1 MKSLLY
7 LSMTKWKGT
16 IRNQFRSISSG
27 ILTIFM
33 VLLYGGLFVAV
44 FLIPS
49 DAMSEV
55 MNMQFNTALLM
66 GLWVLALLCVTVLM
80 NKRKALVYDTDAFY
94 LFAGPYTRKQIN
106 GFILVQTWFQS
117 AIYGLICSYVTAMM
131 SFGSGFTVSMMLF
144 SFVIYWLIMAF
155 FLTLTDYIYLWS
167 LVKKKHEIW
176 NYVVV
181 LLVVFSAAAVFFLSV
196 QRTGYDLKNGYMDF
210 ALSQEFYMVP
220 FFGWGKW
227 AINAFSQGNYVS
239 MLLGILLLVGCNLVL
254 GILFLHFQKDI
265 VEQAVEDAQSVSD
278 YMRKVRANKGNSIMD
293 TKKVKGIKGEFPE
306 GAKAIF
312 YKNMLMMR
320 KTGNFLRKQ
329 DIFVIVL
336 YFVISY
342 VCMPGHRFY
351 MFCYMMMIWMF
362 GLMNDAELLGD
373 LKNYQIYLIPE
384 KPLKKLFYA
393 VIPAYLKIGII
404 LGTAIIFS
412 GVLNRMPVLDIVQY
426 ALMLLGYAMIF
437 LAGTV
442 LSVRLLK
449 SRTNVMM
456 ENLLRMLIIL
466 VCAIPSSVLGV
477 LCYFIF
483 RDLNMIVM
491 VTSIVTLVLNFG
503 VSILIMVACQGMMNG
518 KQM

>member
-1 MKSLLY
+1 MKSLFY

-16 IRNQFRSISSG
+16 IRNQFRSISSA

-66 GLWVLALLCVTVLM
+66 GLGVLALLCVTVLM

-210 ALSQEFYMVP
+210 ALSREFYMVP

-239 MLLGILLLVGCNLVL
+239 MLWGILLLVGCNLVL

-491 VTSIVTLVLNFG
+491 VTSIFTLVLNFG

>member
-1 MKSLLY
+1 MKSLFY

-33 VLLYGGLFVAV
+33 VFLYGGLFVAV

-66 GLWVLALLCVTVLM
+66 GLGVLALLCVTVLM

-210 ALSQEFYMVP
+210 ALSREFYMVP

-239 MLLGILLLVGCNLVL
+239 MLWGILLLVGCNLVL

-265 VEQAVEDAQSVSD
+265 VEQAVEDAKSVSD

-491 VTSIVTLVLNFG
+491 VTSIFTLVLNFG

>member
-1 MKSLLY
+1 MKSLFY

-16 IRNQFRSISSG
+16 IRNQFRSISSA

-66 GLWVLALLCVTVLM
+66 GLGVLALLCVTVLM

-131 SFGSGFTVSMMLF
+131 SFGNGFTVSMMLF

-210 ALSQEFYMVP
+210 ALSREFYMVP
-220 FFGWGKW
+220 FFEWGKW

-239 MLLGILLLVGCNLVL
+239 MLWGILLLVGCNLVL

-265 VEQAVEDAQSVSD
+265 VEQAVEDAKSVSD

-491 VTSIVTLVLNFG
+491 VTSIFTLVLNFG

>member
-1 MKSLLY
+1 MKSLFY

-16 IRNQFRSISSG
+16 IRNQFRSISSA

-66 GLWVLALLCVTVLM
+66 GLGVLALLCVTVLM

-210 ALSQEFYMVP
+210 ALSREFYMVP

-239 MLLGILLLVGCNLVL
+239 MLWGIPLLVGCNLVL

-265 VEQAVEDAQSVSD
+265 VEQAVEDAKSVSD

-491 VTSIVTLVLNFG
+491 VTSIFTLVLNFG

>member
-1 MKSLLY
+1 MKSLFY

-16 IRNQFRSISSG
+16 IRNQFRSISSA

-66 GLWVLALLCVTVLM
+66 GLGVLALLCVTVLM

-131 SFGSGFTVSMMLF
+131 SFGNGFTVSMMLF

-210 ALSQEFYMVP
+210 ALSREFYMVP

-239 MLLGILLLVGCNLVL
+239 MLWGIPLLVGCNLVL

-491 VTSIVTLVLNFG
+491 VTSIFTLVLNFG

>member
-1 MKSLLY
+1 MKSLFY

-16 IRNQFRSISSG
+16 IRNQFRSISSA

-66 GLWVLALLCVTVLM
+66 GLGVLALLCVTVLM

-210 ALSQEFYMVP
+210 ALSREFYMVP

-239 MLLGILLLVGCNLVL
+239 MLWGILLLVGCNLVL
-254 GILFLHFQKDI
+254 DILFLHFQKDI

-426 ALMLLGYAMIF
+426 VLMLLGYAMIF

-466 VCAIPSSVLGV
+466 ACAIPSSALGV

-491 VTSIVTLVLNFG
+491 VVSVITLVLNFT
-503 VSILIMVACQGMMNG
+503 VSILIIVVCQGMMNG

>member
-1 MKSLLY
+1 MKSLFY

-16 IRNQFRSISSG
+16 IRNQFRSISSA

-66 GLWVLALLCVTVLM
+66 GLGVLALLCVTVLM

-131 SFGSGFTVSMMLF
+131 SFGNGFTVSMMLF

-239 MLLGILLLVGCNLVL
+239 MLWGILLLVGCNLVL

-491 VTSIVTLVLNFG
+491 VTSIFTLVLNFG

>member
-33 VLLYGGLFVAV
+33 VFLYGGLFVAV

-66 GLWVLALLCVTVLM
+66 GLGVLALLCVTVLM

-210 ALSQEFYMVP
+210 ALSREFYMVP

-239 MLLGILLLVGCNLVL
+239 MLWGILLLVGCNLVL

-491 VTSIVTLVLNFG
+491 VTSIFTLVLNFG

>member
-66 GLWVLALLCVTVLM
+66 GLGVLALLCVTVLM

-491 VTSIVTLVLNFG
+491 VTSIFTLVLNFG

>member
-16 IRNQFRSISSG
+16 IRNQFRSISSA

-66 GLWVLALLCVTVLM
+66 GLGVLALLCVTVLM

-117 AIYGLICSYVTAMM
+117 AIYGLICSYVTDMM

-144 SFVIYWLIMAF
+144 SLVVYWLIMAF

-210 ALSQEFYMVP
+210 ALSREFYMVP

-239 MLLGILLLVGCNLVL
+239 MLWGILLLVGCNLVL

-491 VTSIVTLVLNFG
+491 VTSIFTLVLNFG

>member
-66 GLWVLALLCVTVLM
+66 GLGVLALLCVTVLM

-239 MLLGILLLVGCNLVL
+239 MLWGILLLVGCNLVL

>member
-1 MKSLLY
+1 MKSLFY
-7 LSMTKWKGT
+7 LSITKWKGT

-33 VLLYGGLFVAV
+33 ILLYGGLFLAV

-49 DAMSEV
+49 DAVSEV
-55 MNMQFNTALLM
+55 MNMQFNTAVLM
-66 GLWVLALLCVTVLM
+66 GLGVLALLCVTVLM

-94 LFAGPYTRKQIN
+94 LFAGPYTRKQVN

-131 SFGSGFTVSMMLF
+131 SFGSGFTVSLLLF
-144 SFVIYWLIMAF
+144 SFVVYWMIMAF
-155 FLTLTDYIYLWS
+155 FLTLMDYIYLWS

-176 NYVVV
+176 NYIVV

-196 QRTGYDLKNGYMDF
+196 QRTGYDLKNGYLDF
-210 ALSQEFYMVP
+210 AMSKEFYMVP

-227 AINAFSQGNYVS
+227 VMNAFSQGDYLS
-239 MLLGILLLVGCNLVL
+239 MFLALVLLVGSNLIL

-293 TKKVKGIKGEFPE
+293 TRKVKRIKGEFPE
-306 GAKAIF
+306 GAKTIF

-329 DIFVIVL
+329 DLFVIVL

-342 VCMPGHRFY
+342 ICMPSNRFY

-384 KPLKKLFYA
+384 KPLKKLVYA

-404 LGTAIIFS
+404 LGTAIIFA
-412 GVLNRMPVLDIVQY
+412 GVLNRMPALDIIQY
-426 ALMLLGYAMIF
+426 TCMLLGYAMVF
-437 LAGTV
+437 LAGTI
-442 LSVRLLK
+442 LSMRLLK
-449 SRTNVMM
+449 SRTNALM

-466 VCAIPSSVLGV
+466 VCVIPSGVLGV

-491 VTSIVTLVLNFG
+491 AVSIITLVLNFA
-503 VSILIMVACQGMMNG
+503 VSILIIIACQGMMNG
-518 KQM
+518 REM

>member
-16 IRNQFRSISSG
+16 IRNQFRSISSA

-44 FLIPS
+44 FLLPS

-66 GLWVLALLCVTVLM
+66 GLGVLALLCVTVLM

-144 SFVIYWLIMAF
+144 SLVVYWLIMAF

-210 ALSQEFYMVP
+210 ALSREFYMVP

-239 MLLGILLLVGCNLVL
+239 MLWGILLLVGCNLVL

-491 VTSIVTLVLNFG
+491 VTSIFTLVLNFG

>member
-16 IRNQFRSISSG
+16 IRNQFRSISSA

-66 GLWVLALLCVTVLM
+66 GLGVLALLCVTVLM

-144 SFVIYWLIMAF
+144 SLVIYWLIMAF

-181 LLVVFSAAAVFFLSV
+181 LLVAFSAAAVFFLSV

-210 ALSQEFYMVP
+210 ALSREFYMVP

-239 MLLGILLLVGCNLVL
+239 MLWGILLLVGCNLVL

-491 VTSIVTLVLNFG
+491 VTSIFTLVLNFG

>member
-1 MKSLLY
+1 MKSLFY

-16 IRNQFRSISSG
+16 IRNQFRSISSA

-66 GLWVLALLCVTVLM
+66 GLGVLALLCVTVLM

-94 LFAGPYTRKQIN
+94 LFAGPYTRRQIN

-210 ALSQEFYMVP
+210 ALSREFYMVP

-239 MLLGILLLVGCNLVL
+239 MLWGILLLVGCNLVL

-491 VTSIVTLVLNFG
+491 VTSIFTLVLNFG

>member
-1 MKSLLY
+1 MKSLFY

-66 GLWVLALLCVTVLM
+66 GLGVLALLCVTVLM

-210 ALSQEFYMVP
+210 ALSREFYMVP

-239 MLLGILLLVGCNLVL
+239 MLWGILLLVGCNLVL

-265 VEQAVEDAQSVSD
+265 VEQAVEDAKSVSD

-491 VTSIVTLVLNFG
+491 VTSIFTLVLNFG

>member
-1 MKSLLY
+1 MKSLFY

-16 IRNQFRSISSG
+16 IRNQFRSISSA

-66 GLWVLALLCVTVLM
+66 GLGVLALLCVTVLM

-210 ALSQEFYMVP
+210 ALSREFYMVP

-239 MLLGILLLVGCNLVL
+239 MLWGILLLVGCNLVL

-265 VEQAVEDAQSVSD
+265 VEQAVEDAKSVSD

-491 VTSIVTLVLNFG
+491 VTSIFTLVLNFG
-503 VSILIMVACQGMMNG
+503 GSILIMVACQGMMNG

>member
-1 MKSLLY
+1 MKSLFY

-16 IRNQFRSISSG
+16 IRNQFRSISSA

-66 GLWVLALLCVTVLM
+66 GLGVLALLCVTVLM

-210 ALSQEFYMVP
+210 ALSREFYMVP

-239 MLLGILLLVGCNLVL
+239 MLWGILLLVGCNLVL

-265 VEQAVEDAQSVSD
+265 VEQAVEDAKSVSD

>member
-1 MKSLLY
+1 MKSLFY

-66 GLWVLALLCVTVLM
+66 GLGVLALLCVTVLM

-131 SFGSGFTVSMMLF
+131 SFGNGFTVSMMLF

-239 MLLGILLLVGCNLVL
+239 MLWGILLLVGCNLVL

-491 VTSIVTLVLNFG
+491 VTSIFTLVLNFG

>member
-1 MKSLLY
+1 MKSLVY
-7 LSMTKWKGT
+7 LSMMKWKGT
-16 IRNQFRSISSG
+16 IRNQFRSIGFG
-27 ILTIFM
+27 ILTIFI

-49 DAMSEV
+49 DAMREV

-66 GLWVLALLCVTVLM
+66 GLGVLALLCVTVFM

-106 GFILVQTWFQS
+106 CFILVQTWFQS
-117 AIYGLICSYVTAMM
+117 AIYGLICSYITAMM

-144 SFVIYWLIMAF
+144 SFVVYWLIMAF

-210 ALSQEFYMVP
+210 ALSREFYMVP

-227 AINAFSQGNYVS
+227 AINAFSQGNYLS
-239 MLLGILLLVGCNLVL
+239 MLWGILLLGGCNLVL

-293 TKKVKGIKGEFPE
+293 TKKVKRIKGEFPE

-320 KTGNFLRKQ
+320 KTGNFLRRQ

-384 KPLKKLFYA
+384 KPLKKLVYA

-404 LGTAIIFS
+404 LGTAIVFA

-426 ALMLLGYAMIF
+426 VLMLLGYAMIF

-466 VCAIPSSVLGV
+466 VCAIPSGALGV

-491 VTSIVTLVLNFG
+491 VVSIITLVLNFA
-503 VSILIMVACQGMMNG
+503 VSGLIIITCQGMMNG

>member
-1 MKSLLY
+1 MKSLFY

-16 IRNQFRSISSG
+16 IRNQFRSISSA

-66 GLWVLALLCVTVLM
+66 GLGVLALLCVTVLM

-155 FLTLTDYIYLWS
+155 FLTLSDYIYLWS

-210 ALSQEFYMVP
+210 ALSREFYMVP

-239 MLLGILLLVGCNLVL
+239 MLWGILLLVGCNLVL

-491 VTSIVTLVLNFG
+491 VTSIFTLVLNFG

>member
-1 MKSLLY
+1 MKSLFY

-16 IRNQFRSISSG
+16 IRNQFRSISSA

-66 GLWVLALLCVTVLM
+66 GLGVLALLCVTVLM

-131 SFGSGFTVSMMLF
+131 SFGNGFTVSMMLF

-210 ALSQEFYMVP
+210 ALSREFYMVP

-239 MLLGILLLVGCNLVL
+239 MLWGILLLVGCNLVL

-265 VEQAVEDAQSVSD
+265 VEQAVEDAQSVSN

-491 VTSIVTLVLNFG
+491 VTSIFTLVLNFG

>member
-66 GLWVLALLCVTVLM
+66 GLGVLALLCVTVLM

-210 ALSQEFYMVP
+210 ALSREFYMVP

-239 MLLGILLLVGCNLVL
+239 MLWGILLLVGCNLVL

-491 VTSIVTLVLNFG
+491 VTSIFTLVLNFG

>member
-66 GLWVLALLCVTVLM
+66 GLGVLALLCVTVLM

-239 MLLGILLLVGCNLVL
+239 MLWGILLLVGCNLVL

-265 VEQAVEDAQSVSD
+265 VEQAVEDAKSVSD

>member
-1 MKSLLY
+1 MKSLFY

-16 IRNQFRSISSG
+16 IRNQFRSISSA

-66 GLWVLALLCVTVLM
+66 GLGVLALLCVTVLM

-131 SFGSGFTVSMMLF
+131 SFGNGFTVSMMLF

-210 ALSQEFYMVP
+210 ALSREFYMVP

-239 MLLGILLLVGCNLVL
+239 MLWGILLLVGCNLVL

-456 ENLLRMLIIL
+456 ENFLRMLIIL

-491 VTSIVTLVLNFG
+491 VTSIFTLVLNFG

>member
-16 IRNQFRSISSG
+16 IRNQFRSISSA

-33 VLLYGGLFVAV
+33 VFLYGGLFVAV

-66 GLWVLALLCVTVLM
+66 GLGVLALLCVTVLM

-210 ALSQEFYMVP
+210 ALSREFYMVP

-239 MLLGILLLVGCNLVL
+239 MLWGILLLVGCNLVL

-265 VEQAVEDAQSVSD
+265 VEQAVEDAKSVSD

-491 VTSIVTLVLNFG
+491 VTSIFTLVLNFG

>member
-1 MKSLLY
+1 MKSLFY

-16 IRNQFRSISSG
+16 IRNQFRSISSA

-66 GLWVLALLCVTVLM
+66 GLGVLALLCVTVLM

-131 SFGSGFTVSMMLF
+131 SFGNGFTVSMMLF

-210 ALSQEFYMVP
+210 ALSREFYMVP

-239 MLLGILLLVGCNLVL
+239 MLWGILLLVGCNLVL

-373 LKNYQIYLIPE
+373 LKKYQIYLIPE

-491 VTSIVTLVLNFG
+491 VTSIFTLVLNFG

>member
-1 MKSLLY
+1 MKSLFY

-16 IRNQFRSISSG
+16 IRNQFRSISSA

-66 GLWVLALLCVTVLM
+66 GLGVLALLCVTVLM

-131 SFGSGFTVSMMLF
+131 SFGNGFTVSMMLF

-210 ALSQEFYMVP
+210 ALSREFYMVP

-239 MLLGILLLVGCNLVL
+239 MLWGIPLLVGCNLVL

-265 VEQAVEDAQSVSD
+265 VEQAVEDAKSVSD

-491 VTSIVTLVLNFG
+491 VTSIFTLVLNFG

>member
-1 MKSLLY
+1 MKSLFY

-16 IRNQFRSISSG
+16 IRNQFRSISSA

-66 GLWVLALLCVTVLM
+66 GLGVLALLCVTVLM

-210 ALSQEFYMVP
+210 ALSREFYMVP

-239 MLLGILLLVGCNLVL
+239 MLWGILLLVGCNLVL

-351 MFCYMMMIWMF
+351 MFYYMMMIWMF

-491 VTSIVTLVLNFG
+491 VTSIFTLVLNFG

>member
-1 MKSLLY
+1 MKSLFY

-16 IRNQFRSISSG
+16 IRNQFRSISSA

-66 GLWVLALLCVTVLM
+66 GLGVLALLCVTVLM

-210 ALSQEFYMVP
+210 ALSREFYMVP

-239 MLLGILLLVGCNLVL
+239 MLWGILLLVGCNLVL

-384 KPLKKLFYA
+384 EPLKKLFYA

-491 VTSIVTLVLNFG
+491 VTSIFTLVLNFG

>member
-1 MKSLLY
+1 MKSLFY

-66 GLWVLALLCVTVLM
+66 GLGVLALLCVTVLM

-239 MLLGILLLVGCNLVL
+239 MLWGILLLVGCNLVL

-491 VTSIVTLVLNFG
+491 VTSIFTLVLNFG

>member
-1 MKSLLY
+1 MKSLFY

-16 IRNQFRSISSG
+16 IRNQFRSISSA

-49 DAMSEV
+49 DAMSEI

-66 GLWVLALLCVTVLM
+66 GLGVLALLCVTVLM

-144 SFVIYWLIMAF
+144 SLVIYWLIMAF

-210 ALSQEFYMVP
+210 ALSREFYMVP

-239 MLLGILLLVGCNLVL
+239 MLWGILLLVGCNLVL

>member
-1 MKSLLY
+1 MKSLFY

-16 IRNQFRSISSG
+16 IRNQFRSISSA

-66 GLWVLALLCVTVLM
+66 GLGVLALLCVTVLM

-131 SFGSGFTVSMMLF
+131 SFGNGFTVSMMLF

-239 MLLGILLLVGCNLVL
+239 MLWGILLLVGCNLVL

-265 VEQAVEDAQSVSD
+265 VEQAVEDAKSVSD

-491 VTSIVTLVLNFG
+491 VTSIFTLVLNFG

>member
-1 MKSLLY
+1 M
-7 LSMTKWKGT
+7 
-16 IRNQFRSISSG
+16 
-27 ILTIFM
+27 
-33 VLLYGGLFVAV
+33 AV

-49 DAMSEV
+49 DAMREV

-66 GLWVLALLCVTVLM
+66 GLGVLALLCVTVFM

-106 GFILVQTWFQS
+106 CFILVQTWFQS
-117 AIYGLICSYVTAMM
+117 AIYGLICSYITAMM

-144 SFVIYWLIMAF
+144 SFVVYWLIMAF

-167 LVKKKHEIW
+167 LVKKKHEILELCGCAACG
-176 NYVVV
+176 
-181 LLVVFSAAAVFFLSV
+181 LLAAAVFFLSV

-210 ALSQEFYMVP
+210 ALSREFYMVP

-227 AINAFSQGNYVS
+227 AINAFSQGNYLS
-239 MLLGILLLVGCNLVL
+239 MLWGILLLGGCNLVL

-293 TKKVKGIKGEFPE
+293 TKKVKRIKGEFPE

-320 KTGNFLRKQ
+320 KTGNFLRRQ

-362 GLMNDAELLGD
+362 GLMNDAELFGRFEKLSD
-373 LKNYQIYLIPE
+373 LSDSGKAFE
-384 KPLKKLFYA
+384 KAGLCRDSGLSENRNHSGNCHCVCRSFKPYAGSGYCAVCTHAFGLYHDFSGRNSAVCEAFEEPHQCDDGKSSADADYFSVRHSFRSVGRSLLFYFQRFEYDCNGGFHYYPGA
-393 VIPAYLKIGII
+393 EFCGIWFDYYC
-404 LGTAIIFS
+404 L
-412 GVLNRMPVLDIVQY
+412 P
-426 ALMLLGYAMIF
+426 GYDEWKTDV
-437 LAGTV
+437 G
-442 LSVRLLK
+442 
-449 SRTNVMM
+449 
-456 ENLLRMLIIL
+456 
-466 VCAIPSSVLGV
+466 G
-477 LCYFIF
+477 
-483 RDLNMIVM
+483 
-491 VTSIVTLVLNFG
+491 
-503 VSILIMVACQGMMNG
+503 
-518 KQM
+518 

>member
-1 MKSLLY
+1 M
-7 LSMTKWKGT
+7 
-16 IRNQFRSISSG
+16 
-27 ILTIFM
+27 
-33 VLLYGGLFVAV
+33 AV

-66 GLWVLALLCVTVLM
+66 GLGVLALLCVTVLM

-210 ALSQEFYMVP
+210 ALSREFYMVP

-239 MLLGILLLVGCNLVL
+239 MLWGILLLVGCNLVL

-265 VEQAVEDAQSVSD
+265 VEQAVEDAKSVSD

-491 VTSIVTLVLNFG
+491 VTSIFTLVLNFG

>member
-1 MKSLLY
+1 MKSLFY

-16 IRNQFRSISSG
+16 IRNQFRSISSA

-66 GLWVLALLCVTVLM
+66 GLGVLALLCVTVLM

-210 ALSQEFYMVP
+210 ALSREFYMVP

-239 MLLGILLLVGCNLVL
+239 MLWGIPLLVGCNLVL

-491 VTSIVTLVLNFG
+491 VTSIFTLVLNFG

>member
-1 MKSLLY
+1 
-7 LSMTKWKGT
+7 
-16 IRNQFRSISSG
+16 
-27 ILTIFM
+27 
-33 VLLYGGLFVAV
+33 
-44 FLIPS
+44 
-49 DAMSEV
+49 
-55 MNMQFNTALLM
+55 
-66 GLWVLALLCVTVLM
+66 
-80 NKRKALVYDTDAFY
+80 
-94 LFAGPYTRKQIN
+94 
-106 GFILVQTWFQS
+106 
-117 AIYGLICSYVTAMM
+117 
-131 SFGSGFTVSMMLF
+131 
-144 SFVIYWLIMAF
+144 
-155 FLTLTDYIYLWS
+155 
-167 LVKKKHEIW
+167 
-176 NYVVV
+176 
-181 LLVVFSAAAVFFLSV
+181 
-196 QRTGYDLKNGYMDF
+196 
-210 ALSQEFYMVP
+210 MVP

-239 MLLGILLLVGCNLVL
+239 MLWGILLLVGCNLVL

-384 KPLKKLFYA
+384 KPLKKLIYA
-393 VIPAYLKIGII
+393 ILPAYMKVSIL
-404 LGTAIIFS
+404 LGTAIVLVGIFH
-412 GVLNRMPVLDIVQY
+412 RMPVLTILQY
-426 ALMLLGYAMIF
+426 LFMLLGYGMIF
-437 LAGTV
+437 ISGTV
-442 LSVRLLK
+442 WATK
-449 SRTNVMM
+449 VMKTKASAAM

-466 VCAIPSSVLGV
+466 LAAVPATAAGFFTWML
-477 LCYFIF
+477 F
-483 RDLNMIVM
+483 RDMYVFQAV
-491 VTSIVTLVLNFG
+491 VTIVTILMNFM
-503 VSILIMVACQGMMNG
+503 VSVIIIVACQGMMNG
-518 KQM
+518 REI

>member
-16 IRNQFRSISSG
+16 IRNQFRSISSA

-66 GLWVLALLCVTVLM
+66 GLGVLALLCVTVLM

-144 SFVIYWLIMAF
+144 SLVIYWLIMAF

-239 MLLGILLLVGCNLVL
+239 MLWGILLLVGCNLVL